1 MKILSSYT
9 HPHVVPKPHDLLS
22 FCGTEKNAVLFFYYL
37 LAYIIIII
45 IIILNWL
52 FYIFSLL

>member
-22 FCGTEKNAVLFFYYL
+22 FCGTEKKAVLFLYDL
-37 LAYIIIII
+37 LAYIIIT
-45 IIILNWL
+45 IILNCL
-52 FYIFSLL
+52 FYMFSLF